1 VAGAPCD
8 NLGVAAA
15 ALHAEQVRV
24 VLDRMALEDLGRRLR
39 AARLAPDAGGTW
51 ARGTPGDWLT
61 GLVADWQ
68 AFDPLDLQA
77 RLDQLTHLR
86 VEVDGISVHL
96 VHAPATAAG
105 SLPLLL
111 THGWPSSFLEY
122 WKLLPLLTDAF
133 TVVAPSLPG
142 FGFSGPPPA
151 GGLVHEQVAELWY
164 RIMTD
169 ALGYRRFVAH
179 GSDLGAGVTAWLARA
194 HPEAVAAIHLA
205 TPGLAAPPPPWS
217 DALTDHFRE
226 VEAWSAEEG
235 GYAHM
240 HATKPATIGAALD
253 DSPVALAAWA
263 GEKLTQWSSTAA
275 DGQPAPDRDHL
286 LSTLTLYWT
295 TRTAASSLLP
305 YWAYRHTSQSA
316 LPPDDPAPT
325 PTAIDI
331 FGGEIIPFPKPPREL
346 AERYFNVVHWAEHR
360 RGGHFPAAA
369 EPQLLAER
377 LRAAFQP
384 YRDLEANPRL
394 PRIGRLRAGVHR
406 LAQRESPRTVRKNRR
421 NYPNGPQW
429 PLTRT
434 RDTAAGSGSGLRPP
448 SSQPPAQGTGS
459 ARPALQGAIAP
470 DRIGRFSAARSR

>member
-1 VAGAPCD
+1 MAIACATLPARAAGAPCD
-8 NLGVAAA
+8 NLGVAAT
-15 ALHAEQVRV
+15 ALHAEPVRV
-24 VLDRMALEDLGRRLR
+24 VLDRVALEDLSRRLR
-39 AARLAPDAGGTW
+39 ATRLAPDADGTW

-61 GLVADWQ
+61 RLVADWQ

-96 VHAPATAAG
+96 VHAPAAAG

-151 GGLVHEQVAELWY
+151 GGLVHERVAELWY
-164 RIMTD
+164 RIMAD

-205 TPGLAAPPPPWS
+205 TPGLAAPPQPWS
-217 DALTDHFRE
+217 DALTEHFRE
-226 VEAWSAEEG
+226 VEDWSAEQG

-275 DGQPAPDRDHL
+275 DGQPALDRDHL
-286 LSTLTLYWT
+286 LSTLTLYWA

-305 YWAYRHTSQSA
+305 YWAYRHTPQSA

-331 FGGEIIPFPKPPREL
+331 FGGEIVPFPKPPREL
-346 AERYFNVVHWAEHR
+346 AERYFNVVHWAEHGT
-360 RGGHFPAAA
+360 GGHFPAVA

-384 YRDLEANPRL
+384 YRDLEANRRL
-394 PRIGRLRAGVHR
+394 SPAGGRAPIL
-406 LAQRESPRTVRKNRR
+406 
-421 NYPNGPQW
+421 
-429 PLTRT
+429 
-434 RDTAAGSGSGLRPP
+434 SGSHHGPFGKIEEIIRTAR
-448 SSQPPAQGTGS
+448 SGS
-459 ARPALQGAIAP
+459 APSAIRRRGRP
-470 DRIGRFSAARSR
+470 RSGRAVTRL

>member
-1 VAGAPCD
+1 MAIACATLPARAAGAPCD
-8 NLGVAAA
+8 NLGVAAT
-15 ALHAEQVRV
+15 ALHAEPVRV
-24 VLDRMALEDLGRRLR
+24 VLDRVALEDLSRRLR
-39 AARLAPDAGGTW
+39 ATRLAPDADGTW

-61 GLVADWQ
+61 RLVADWQ

-96 VHAPATAAG
+96 VHAPAAAG

-151 GGLVHEQVAELWY
+151 GGLVHERVAELWY
-164 RIMTD
+164 RIMAD

-205 TPGLAAPPPPWS
+205 TPGLAAPPQPWS
-217 DALTDHFRE
+217 DALTEHFRE
-226 VEAWSAEEG
+226 VEDWSAEQG

-275 DGQPAPDRDHL
+275 DGQPALDRDHL
-286 LSTLTLYWT
+286 LSTLTLYWA

-305 YWAYRHTSQSA
+305 YWAYRHTPQSA

-346 AERYFNVVHWAEHR
+346 AERYFNVVHWAEHGT
-360 RGGHFPAAA
+360 GGHFPAVA

-384 YRDLEANPRL
+384 YRDLEANRRL
-394 PRIGRLRAGVHR
+394 SPAGGH
-406 LAQRESPRTVRKNRR
+406 
-421 NYPNGPQW
+421 
-429 PLTRT
+429 
-434 RDTAAGSGSGLRPP
+434 
-448 SSQPPAQGTGS
+448 
-459 ARPALQGAIAP
+459 
-470 DRIGRFSAARSR
+470 RFSAGVTTARSEKSKKLSERPAVARHPQPFAAGGGRGPGEP

>member
-1 VAGAPCD
+1 MAIACATLPARAAGAPCD
-8 NLGVAAA
+8 NLGVAAT
-15 ALHAEQVRV
+15 ALHAEPVRV
-24 VLDRMALEDLGRRLR
+24 VLDRVALEDLRRRLR
-39 AARLAPDAGGTW
+39 ATRLAPDADGTW

-61 GLVADWQ
+61 RLVADWQ

-96 VHAPATAAG
+96 VHAPAAAG

-151 GGLVHEQVAELWY
+151 GGLVHERVAELWY
-164 RIMTD
+164 RIMAD

-205 TPGLAAPPPPWS
+205 TPGLAAPPQPWS
-217 DALTDHFRE
+217 DALTEHFRE
-226 VEAWSAEEG
+226 VEDWSAEQG

-263 GEKLTQWSSTAA
+263 GEKLSQWSSTAA
-275 DGQPAPDRDHL
+275 DGQPALDRDHL

-305 YWAYRHTSQSA
+305 YWAYRHTPQSA

-346 AERYFNVVHWAEHR
+346 AERYFNVVHWAEHGT
-360 RGGHFPAAA
+360 GGHFPAVA

-384 YRDLEANPRL
+384 YRDLEANRRL
-394 PRIGRLRAGVHR
+394 SPAGGRAPIL
-406 LAQRESPRTVRKNRR
+406 
-421 NYPNGPQW
+421 
-429 PLTRT
+429 
-434 RDTAAGSGSGLRPP
+434 SGSHHGPFGKIEEIIRTAR
-448 SSQPPAQGTGS
+448 SGS
-459 ARPALQGAIAP
+459 APSAIRRRGRP
-470 DRIGRFSAARSR
+470 RSGRAVTRL

>member
-1 VAGAPCD
+1 MAIACATLPARAAGAPCD
-8 NLGVAAA
+8 NLGVAAT
-15 ALHAEQVRV
+15 ALHAEPVRV
-24 VLDRMALEDLGRRLR
+24 VLDRVALEDLSRRLR
-39 AARLAPDAGGTW
+39 ATRLAPDADGTW

-61 GLVADWQ
+61 RLVADWQ

-96 VHAPATAAG
+96 VHAPAAAG

-151 GGLVHEQVAELWY
+151 GGLVHERVAELWY
-164 RIMTD
+164 RIMAD

-205 TPGLAAPPPPWS
+205 TPGLAAPPQPWS
-217 DALTDHFRE
+217 DALTEHFRE
-226 VEAWSAEEG
+226 VEDWSAEQG

-275 DGQPAPDRDHL
+275 DGQPALDRDHL
-286 LSTLTLYWT
+286 LSTLTLYWA

-305 YWAYRHTSQSA
+305 YWAYRHTPGSA

-331 FGGEIIPFPKPPREL
+331 FGGEIVPFPKPPREL
-346 AERYFNVVHWAEHR
+346 AERYFNVVHWAEHGT
-360 RGGHFPAAA
+360 GGHFPAVA

-377 LRAAFQP
+377 LRATFQP
-384 YRDLEANPRL
+384 YRDLEANRRL
-394 PRIGRLRAGVHR
+394 SPAGGH
-406 LAQRESPRTVRKNRR
+406 
-421 NYPNGPQW
+421 
-429 PLTRT
+429 
-434 RDTAAGSGSGLRPP
+434 
-448 SSQPPAQGTGS
+448 
-459 ARPALQGAIAP
+459 
-470 DRIGRFSAARSR
+470 RFSAGVTTARSEKSKKLSERPAVARHPQPFAAGGGRGPGEP

>member
-1 VAGAPCD
+1 MAIACATLPARAAGAPCD
-8 NLGVAAA
+8 NLGVAAT
-15 ALHAEQVRV
+15 ALHAEPVRV
-24 VLDRMALEDLGRRLR
+24 VLDRVALEDLSRRLR
-39 AARLAPDAGGTW
+39 ATRLAPDADGTW

-61 GLVADWQ
+61 RLVADWQ

-96 VHAPATAAG
+96 VHAPAAAG

-151 GGLVHEQVAELWY
+151 GGLVHERVAELWY
-164 RIMTD
+164 RIMAD

-205 TPGLAAPPPPWS
+205 TPGLAAPPQPWS
-217 DALTDHFRE
+217 DALTEHFRE
-226 VEAWSAEEG
+226 VEDWSAEQG

-275 DGQPAPDRDHL
+275 DGQPALDRDHL
-286 LSTLTLYWT
+286 LSTLTLYWA

-305 YWAYRHTSQSA
+305 YWAYRHTPQSA

-346 AERYFNVVHWAEHR
+346 AERYFNVVHWAEHGT
-360 RGGHFPAAA
+360 GGHFPAVA

-384 YRDLEANPRL
+384 YRDIEANRRL
-394 PRIGRLRAGVHR
+394 PPAGGRAPIL
-406 LAQRESPRTVRKNRR
+406 
-421 NYPNGPQW
+421 
-429 PLTRT
+429 
-434 RDTAAGSGSGLRPP
+434 SGSHHGPFGKIEEIIRTAR
-448 SSQPPAQGTGS
+448 SGS
-459 ARPALQGAIAP
+459 APSAIRRRGRP
-470 DRIGRFSAARSR
+470 RSGRAVTRL

>member
-1 VAGAPCD
+1 
-8 NLGVAAA
+8 VAAT
-15 ALHAEQVRV
+15 ALHAEPVRV
-24 VLDRMALEDLGRRLR
+24 VLDRVALEDLSRRLR
-39 AARLAPDAGGTW
+39 ATRLAPDAGGTW

-105 SLPLLL
+105 SIPLLL

-122 WKLLPLLTDAF
+122 LKLLPLLTDAF

-151 GGLVHEQVAELWY
+151 GGLTHERVAGLWY

-217 DALTDHFRE
+217 DALTEHFRE
-226 VEAWSAEEG
+226 VEGWSAEEG

-253 DSPVALAAWA
+253 DSPVALAAWV
-263 GEKLTQWSSTAA
+263 GEKLTRWSSTAA
-275 DGQPAPDRDHL
+275 GGQPALDRDHL
-286 LSTLTLYWT
+286 LSTLTLYWA

-305 YWAYRHTSQSA
+305 YWAYRHTPQSA

-346 AERYFNVVHWAEHR
+346 AERYFNVVRWAEHGS
-360 RGGHFPAAA
+360 GGHFPAVA

-377 LRAAFQP
+377 LRAAFRP
-384 YRDLEANPRL
+384 YRGIEASRRL
-394 PRIGRLRAGVHR
+394 P
-406 LAQRESPRTVRKNRR
+406 
-421 NYPNGPQW
+421 
-429 PLTRT
+429 
-434 RDTAAGSGSGLRPP
+434 
-448 SSQPPAQGTGS
+448 
-459 ARPALQGAIAP
+459 
-470 DRIGRFSAARSR
+470 

>member
-1 VAGAPCD
+1 MAIACATLPARAAGAPCD
-8 NLGVAAA
+8 NLGVAAT
-15 ALHAEQVRV
+15 ALHAEPVRV
-24 VLDRMALEDLGRRLR
+24 VLDRVALEDLRRRLR
-39 AARLAPDAGGTW
+39 ATRLAPDADGTW

-61 GLVADWQ
+61 RLVADWQ

-96 VHAPATAAG
+96 VHAPAAAEG

-151 GGLVHEQVAELWY
+151 GGLVHERVAELWY
-164 RIMTD
+164 RIMAD

-205 TPGLAAPPPPWS
+205 TPGLAAPPQPWS
-217 DALTDHFRE
+217 DALTEHFRE
-226 VEAWSAEEG
+226 VEDWSAEQG

-275 DGQPAPDRDHL
+275 DGQPALDRDHL

-305 YWAYRHTSQSA
+305 YWAYRHTPQSA

-346 AERYFNVVHWAEHR
+346 AERYFNVVHWAEHGT
-360 RGGHFPAAA
+360 GGHFPAVA

-384 YRDLEANPRL
+384 YRDLEANRRL
-394 PRIGRLRAGVHR
+394 SPAGGRAPIL
-406 LAQRESPRTVRKNRR
+406 
-421 NYPNGPQW
+421 
-429 PLTRT
+429 
-434 RDTAAGSGSGLRPP
+434 SGSHHGPFGKIEEIIRTAR
-448 SSQPPAQGTGS
+448 SCSAPPAIRRRG
-459 ARPALQGAIAP
+459 
-470 DRIGRFSAARSR
+470 GRGPGEP

>member
-1 VAGAPCD
+1 MFERLGAHPRAWRAAGAPCD

-24 VLDRMALEDLGRRLR
+24 VLDRVALEDLGRRLR

-205 TPGLAAPPPPWS
+205 TPGLAAPPQPWS
-217 DALTDHFRE
+217 DALTEHFRE
-226 VEAWSAEEG
+226 VEGWSAEEG

-275 DGQPAPDRDHL
+275 DGQPALDRDHL

-305 YWAYRHTSQSA
+305 YWAYRHTPQSA

-360 RGGHFPAAA
+360 CGGHFPAVA

-394 PRIGRLRAGVHR
+394 PR
-406 LAQRESPRTVRKNRR
+406 
-421 NYPNGPQW
+421 
-429 PLTRT
+429 
-434 RDTAAGSGSGLRPP
+434 
-448 SSQPPAQGTGS
+448 
-459 ARPALQGAIAP
+459 
-470 DRIGRFSAARSR
+470 